1 MRPFKAAAEFAYRAY
16 VMDHRGHIQDVRVIP
31 AEHDREA
38 LRIAARLGLGA
49 RFELWC
55 GSREV
60 SSYGQGAT
68 IRQSHGDPLA
78 LNDSIAFAS

>member
-1 MRPFKAAAEFAYRAY
+1 MRLSKATAEFGYRAY

-38 LRIAARLGLGA
+38 LRIAARMGLGA
-49 RFELWC
+49 RFELWR
-55 GSREV
+55 GGREV
-60 SSYGQGAT
+60 SRYGQGAT

-78 LNDSIAFAS
+78 PNDLIALAG